1 MGSGEQ
7 CTPKEVELARGWH
20 ALYYRQE
27 MDRMK
32 RRNFSLATATALTAS
47 ALTGTPAFTQGFQ
60 PREGKD
66 YLALGKRAPVDAVS
80 GMVEVI
86 EFFWYS
92 CPHCNAFEPT
102 IEAWIKSAPK
112 HVAFKRV
119 PVAFRD
125 DFVPQQKLFYTLEA
139 LGRLNDLHGKV
150 FYAIH
155 VEKQAINRD
164 NTILEWAGKQGL
176 DKAKFSEVYKSFAV
190 ASKARRATQLQD
202 AFKVEGVP
210 ALGIAGRYYTD
221 GSLAGSMERA
231 LAVAEYLVEAT
242 RKGA

>member
-1 MGSGEQ
+1 MWQRRDFSAAMMGG
-7 CTPKEVELARGWH
+7 
-20 ALYYRQE
+20 
-27 MDRMK
+27 M
-32 RRNFSLATATALTAS
+32 TAGAVS
-47 ALTGTPAFTQGFQ
+47 ALGLGGAGAAHAQGG
-60 PREGKD
+60 PREGTD
-66 YLALGKRAPVDAVS
+66 YVVLGQRVPSEAPS
-80 GMVEVI
+80 GKIEVI